1 MHELS
6 LARALL
12 KQVKELSASNRN
24 GELRRVRLTVGE
36 FSGVETELLESA
48 LRESTF
54 GTSLEGVEL
63 SITRVPLTAQC
74 KTCGAKFRVER
85 FCFVCPDCG
94 AGGTDVIGGEE
105 IVLESVTFEELEP

>member
-1 MHELS
+1 MHEQS

-12 KQVKELSASNRN
+12 KQVKELCASHRN
-24 GELRRVRLTVGE
+24 GELRRVRMTVGE

-48 LRESTF
+48 LRESVF
-54 GTSLEGVEL
+54 GTPLERVEF
-63 SITRVPLTAQC
+63 SITRVPLTARC
-74 KTCGAKFRVER
+74 NTCGADFRVEH

-94 AGGTDVIGGEE
+94 AGGTDVIRGEE